1 MATISRNEYVG
12 LFGPSVGDR
21 IRLGDTN
28 LFVEIEKDL
37 RGAPGDEIVF
47 GGGKSLREGMG
58 MDNRLTHADGAP
70 DLVITN
76 VTIIDAKLGVV
87 KADVGIRDGRICAI
101 GKSGNPQTMDGV
113 TPGLALGL
121 ATDAISGSHLIL
133 TAGGIDTHIHF
144 IAPQQAYA
152 ALSNGTTT
160 LIGGGTGPSDGS
172 SATTVTPGPGN
183 IRMMLRA
190 FEGWPVNVGIL
201 GKGHGDTPAAL
212 VEQIVAGAVG
222 FKCHEDWGTTP
233 AVLRSALTVA
243 DQMDVQVCIHTDTLN
258 ESGFV
263 EDTIAAFEGR
273 TVHSFHTEGSGGGH
287 APDIIKISGLPNVLP
302 ASTNPTLPYGINSQA
317 ELYDMIMVC
326 HHLSPDIPSDV
337 AFTES
342 RIRAET
348 IAAENVLH
356 DLGVISIFSSDSQAM
371 GRIGE
376 CWLRCIQTADA
387 MKTGRGKLPEDAPG
401 NDNFRVLR
409 YVAKITINPAI
420 THGIS
425 HLLGSVEVGKMADL
439 VLWEPAFFG
448 AKPKMVIKNGVI
460 NWSVMGD
467 PNASLPTPQ
476 PVYYRPMFGSFGA
489 AMPDSCV
496 TFVSGAA
503 HAAGIRERLGLQ
515 RQVVPVHG
523 MRTIGKR
530 DMVRNSGTPR
540 IEVSPETFEVTVDGV
555 HATVAPLR
563 TISLNQRYFFS

>member
-1 MATISRNEYVG
+1 MATISREEYVG
-12 LFGPSVGDR
+12 LFGPTTGDR
-21 IRLGDTN
+21 IRLGDTG
-28 LFVEIEKDL
+28 LFVEVERDL
-37 RGAPGDEIVF
+37 RGPSGDEVVF
-47 GGGKSLREGMG
+47 GGGKSMREGMG
-58 MDNRLTHADGAP
+58 MDNQLTSAAGAP

-76 VTIIDAKLGVV
+76 VTIIDAVLGVV
-87 KADVGIRDGRICAI
+87 KADVGIKDGRICGI
-101 GKSGNPQTMDGV
+101 GKAGNPKVMDGV
-113 TPGLALGL
+113 TPGLECGL

-133 TAGGIDTHIHF
+133 TAAGIDSHIHF
-144 IAPQQAYA
+144 ISPQQAQA

-172 SATTVTPGPGN
+172 NATTVTPGPGN
-183 IRMMLRA
+183 IRNMLRA
-190 FEGWPVNVGIL
+190 FEDWPVNVGIL
-201 GKGHGDTPAAL
+201 AKGHGFGKDAL
-212 VEQIVAGAVG
+212 VEQVLAGAVG

-233 AVLRSALTVA
+233 SVLRNALTVA
-243 DQMDVQVCIHTDTLN
+243 DEMDVQVCMHTDTLN

-273 TVHSFHTEGSGGGH
+273 TIHSFHTEGSGGGH
-287 APDIIKISGLPNVLP
+287 APDIIKVSALPNVLP

-326 HHLSPDIPSDV
+326 HHLNPDIPSDV

-387 MKTGRGKLPEDAPG
+387 MKTARGKLPEDASG

-409 YVAKITINPAI
+409 YVAKITINPAV

-425 HLLGSVEVGKMADL
+425 HLLGSVEVGKVADL
-439 VLWEPAFFG
+439 VLWEPGFFG
-448 AKPKMVIKNGVI
+448 AKPKLVLKGGMIS
-460 NWSVMGD
+460 WSLMGD

-476 PVYYRPMFGSFGA
+476 PVYYRPMFGSMGLA
-489 AMPDSCV
+489 LPDTCY

-503 HAAGIRERLGLQ
+503 EDAGIKERLGLQ
-515 RQVVPVHG
+515 RQVAAV
-523 MRTIGKR
+523 RNTRKIGKA
-530 DMVRNSGTPR
+530 DLVRNSGTPN
-540 IEVSPETFEVTVDGV
+540 IEVDPETFAVTVDWV
-555 HATVAPLR
+555 HATVPPLHD
-563 TISLNQRYFFS
+563 ISLNQKYFFS

>member
-190 FEGWPVNVGIL
+190 VEGWPVNVGIL

>member
-1 MATISRNEYVG
+1 MATITRNEYVG
-12 LFGPSVGDR
+12 LFGPTTGDR
-21 IRLGDTN
+21 IRLGDTG
-28 LFVEIEKDL
+28 LFVEIERDL
-37 RGAPGDEIVF
+37 RGPSGDEIVF
-47 GGGKSLREGMG
+47 GGGKSMREGMG
-58 MDNRLTHADGAP
+58 MDNQITRAGGAP

-76 VTIIDAKLGVV
+76 VTIIDAVLGVV
-87 KADVGIRDGRICAI
+87 KADVGIKDGRICAI
-101 GKSGNPQTMDGV
+101 GKAGNPQTMNGI
-113 TPGLALGL
+113 TKGLECGL
-121 ATDAISGSHLIL
+121 ATDAISGANLIL
-133 TAGGIDTHIHF
+133 TAAGIDTHIHF
-144 IAPQQAYA
+144 ISPQQAYA

-172 SATTVTPGPGN
+172 NATTVTPGPGN
-183 IRMMLRA
+183 IRTMLRA
-190 FEGWPVNVGIL
+190 IEGWPVNVGIL
-201 GKGHGDTPAAL
+201 GKGHGHGKAAL
-212 VEQIVAGAVG
+212 IEQIKAGAVG

-243 DQMDVQVCIHTDTLN
+243 DDMDVQVCIHTDTLN

-263 EDTIAAFEGR
+263 EDTIEAFEGR

-287 APDIIKISGLPNVLP
+287 APDIIRISALPNVLP
-302 ASTNPTLPYGINSQA
+302 SSTNPTLPYGINSQA

-356 DLGVISIFSSDSQAM
+356 DLGVISMFSSDSQAM

-387 MKTGRGKLPEDAPG
+387 MKTGRGKLPEDAKG

-425 HLLGSVEVGKMADL
+425 HVLGSVEVGKIADL
-439 VLWEPAFFG
+439 VLWEPGFFG
-448 AKPKMVIKNGVI
+448 AKPKMVLKNGVI
-460 NWSVMGD
+460 SWALMGD

-476 PVYYRPMFGSFGA
+476 PVYYRPMFGQFGQA
-489 AMPDSCV
+489 LADSCV

-503 HAAGIRERLGLQ
+503 HASGIKKRLGLN
-515 RQVVPVHG
+515 RQVIAVKNT
-523 MRTIGKR
+523 RKISKR
-530 DMVRNSGTPR
+530 NMVRNSGTPK
-540 IEVSPETFEVTVDGV
+540 IEVDPETFAVTVDGK
-555 HATVAPLR
+555 HATVAPLK
-563 TISLNQRYFFS
+563 TVSLNQKYFFS